1 MSEPEPSDTLY
12 VQVTDVQHPVTEEV
26 LRQVFEPT
34 GAVQRVQIFP
44 TVGQAT
50 KTTAAIV
57 QFSSKD
63 AANAARRKRDG
74 VKIYPGCNR
83 MENHV
88 YVVGELHATGTA
100 YSVDG
105 CTGNVSIYECN
116 TADGDKP

>member
-1 MSEPEPSDTLY
+1 MIEPEPSDTLY

-26 LRQVFEPT
+26 LRQVFEPI
-34 GAVQRVQIFP
+34 GAVQRVHIFP

-57 QFSSKD
+57 HFSSKD
-63 AANAARRKRDG
+63 AANTARRKRDG

-83 MENHV
+83 MEITFTSW
-88 YVVGELHATGTA
+88 ESFMPPAAA

-105 CTGNVSIYECN
+105 CTGNVSIYECA